1 MINSNLVDFQRKF
14 NLSNSFIET
23 INSLFDKLIDFGYIG
38 NAQKNRL
45 IEKLIENVDYVI
57 IGSKDKY
64 DYKSG
69 YYDANKKTLYIKEE
83 GNIPAIYL
91 RILYAIST
99 TELDSHSYTLGFGTV
114 KLGKTNYKIY
124 HESFALNRA
133 VFSNIVCK
141 LLGSLP
147 TNIGIM
153 PTHKTFSHNFL
164 GYDITAD
171 NDIYTLEGKILSE
184 LCFALNIDQ
193 QLIYSALFSHSPA
206 KALERIF
213 EKSEFTDSKKFLKA
227 FDKVSREYSNYCK
240 LQYLSKI
247 LNLNYIEMKKN
258 VLNPCLEDLKI
269 ERNQINSKIEST
281 IKKLINVDE
290 LDSEL
295 DISLAG
301 TMENLENKILKDIST
316 IQNMLADKIITSISY
331 LSPYKYA
338 SKLKIFNDML
348 IFPNKKISDAV
359 FNTIIYN
366 LMPDN
371 ELTAIN
377 LIQKLRY
384 SLINHILFNNKFT
397 DISKKIGFYANI
409 KDINPDLSIG
419 HIFLTVN
426 DRFSHVVEVSD
437 LNKSIKKLN
446 DNCKVVPTDNLK
458 YLLNSDY
465 SNMYVDK
472 IEKVV
477 SALREAFPEYKQTSI
492 DNMFFMN
499 ANKKEYL
506 IVDTSKKLSI
516 FMITYNVAG
525 YLCVPVE
532 LSDYFSLFYAN
543 QKKEDVSSLL
553 PVMYK
558 KKMFGKRK

>member
-1 MINSNLVDFQRKF
+1 MINSNLIEFQKKF
-14 NLSNSFIET
+14 NLNSSFIEA
-23 INSLFDKLIDFGYIG
+23 INSLFDKLMEFGYIG
-38 NAQKNRL
+38 NSQKNRL
-45 IEKLIENVDYVI
+45 IEKLVENVDYVI
-57 IGSKDKY
+57 IGSNDKY

-91 RILYAIST
+91 RVLYAIST
-99 TELDSHSYTLGFGTV
+99 TELDSHSYTTGFGTV

-124 HESFALNRA
+124 HENFALNRA
-133 VFSNIVCK
+133 AFSNIVCK
-141 LLGSLP
+141 LLGTLP
-147 TNIGIM
+147 ANIGITPM
-153 PTHKTFSHNFL
+153 NKTFSHNFL
-164 GYDITAD
+164 GYEITAD
-171 NDIYTLEGKILSE
+171 NDIYSLEGKILSE
-184 LCFALNIDQ
+184 LCYALNIDE
-193 QLIYSALFSHSPA
+193 QLIYSALFSHNPD

-213 EKSEFTDSKKFLKA
+213 EKADFTDNQKFLKS

-240 LQYLSKI
+240 LQYLSKL

-269 ERNQINSKIEST
+269 EREKINSKIEVT
-281 IKKLINVDE
+281 IKKLNNVDE
-290 LDSEL
+290 LENEL
-295 DISLAG
+295 DISLAE
-301 TMENLENKILKDIST
+301 TMENLEEKILKDIST
-316 IQNMLADKIITSISY
+316 IQNMLADKIITAISY

-338 SKLKIFNDML
+338 SKLKAFNDML

-384 SLINHILFNNKFT
+384 SLINHILFNDKFT
-397 DISKKIGFYANI
+397 DVSKKIGFYANI
-409 KDINPDLSIG
+409 KDIDQDLSIG

-426 DRFSHVVEVSD
+426 DRFSHVVEISNLD
-437 LNKSIKKLN
+437 KNIKKLN
-446 DNCKVVPTDNLK
+446 DNCKVIPTDNLR

-477 SALREAFPEYKQTSI
+477 SALRESFPNYKQTTI
-492 DNMFFMN
+492 DNMFFMS
-499 ANKKEYL
+499 ANNKEYL
-506 IVDTSKKLSI
+506 IVDNARKLSV
-516 FMITYNVAG
+516 FMIMYNASG
-525 YLCVPVE
+525 YLCVPVDI
-532 LSDYFSLFYAN
+532 SDYYSLFYAN
-543 QKKEDVSSLL
+543 QKKEDASSLL

-558 KKMFGKRK
+558 KKAFAKRK

>member
-1 MINSNLVDFQRKF
+1 MINSNLIEFQRKF

-23 INSLFDKLIDFGYIG
+23 INSLFDKLIEFGYIG

-45 IEKLIENVDYVI
+45 IEKLVENVDYVI
-57 IGSKDKY
+57 IDSNDKY

-91 RILYAIST
+91 RVLYAIST

-124 HESFALNRA
+124 HENFALNRA

-141 LLGSLP
+141 LLGTLP
-147 TNIGIM
+147 ANIGITPM
-153 PTHKTFSHNFL
+153 HKTFSHNFL
-164 GYDITAD
+164 GYEITAD
-171 NDIYTLEGKILSE
+171 NDIYSLEGKILSE
-184 LCFALNIDQ
+184 LCYALNIDE
-193 QLIYSALFSHSPA
+193 QLIYSALFSHNPA

-213 EKSEFTDSKKFLKA
+213 EKTNFADSKKFLKT

-240 LQYLSKI
+240 LQYLAKI

-269 ERNQINSKIEST
+269 EREKINSKIEAT
-281 IKKLINVDE
+281 IKKLNNVDE
-290 LDSEL
+290 LDNEL
-295 DISLAG
+295 DISLAE
-301 TMENLENKILKDIST
+301 TMENLEAKILKDISA
-316 IQNMLADKIITSISY
+316 IQNMLADKIITAISY
-331 LSPYKYA
+331 LSSYKYA
-338 SKLKIFNDML
+338 SKLKVFNDML
-348 IFPNKKISDAV
+348 IFPNKKVSDAI

-384 SLINHILFNNKFT
+384 SLINHVLFNDKFT
-397 DISKKIGFYANI
+397 DVSKKIGFYANI
-409 KDINPDLSIG
+409 KDIEPDLSIG
-419 HIFLTVN
+419 HVFLTVN
-426 DRFSHVVEVSD
+426 DRFSHVVEVSNLD
-437 LNKSIKKLN
+437 KNIKKLN
-446 DNCKVVPTDNLK
+446 DNCKVIPTDNLR

-477 SALREAFPEYKQTSI
+477 SALRESFPEYKQTSI
-492 DNMFFMN
+492 DNMFFMSTN
-499 ANKKEYL
+499 NKEYL
-506 IVDTSKKLSI
+506 IVDTSKKLSV
-516 FMITYNVAG
+516 FMITYNANG
-525 YLCVPVE
+525 YLCVPTN
-532 LSDYFSLFYAN
+532 LSNYFSLFYAN
-543 QKKEDVSSLL
+543 QKKEDMSSLL

-558 KKMFGKRK
+558 KKTFAKRK